1 MEDRQLL
8 DTIERYLNGTMLPE
22 EKKYFQQMRK
32 NTPEI
37 DQMVV
42 EHRLFLQQMNL
53 YADQKN
59 FMQTLNS
66 IHTDLAERGEISNSE
81 EADEQK
87 QGKLLRL
94 WTKYKRTMTIAAS
107 IAGITALFISL
118 LMTQFSP
125 AASNKNVIQELSRK
139 INVLEKKTNV
149 LNAELKKDQSL
160 PVTAVTRTFTT
171 GGSGFLIDGRGY
183 LVTNAH
189 ILKGK
194 GVVVNNNGTDLTAT
208 IAYIDKEK
216 DLALLK
222 IDDESFKPV
231 SSLPY
236 SFKRS
241 SFDLGADIY
250 TLGYPRD
257 VIVYNSGYIS
267 ATSGHEGDTSSLQI
281 SLPAN
286 PGNSGGPVLNKN
298 GEIVGILSARETDA
312 EGVVFAVKSKE
323 IYDMLND
330 LKQQDTSY
338 QSIKMPVTS
347 SLKKLDR
354 EQQIKKVADY
364 VYQVKAYN

>member
-8 DTIERYLNGTMLPE
+8 DTIERYLTGAMLPE
-22 EKKYFQQMRK
+22 EKRYFQQLRK

-53 YADQKN
+53 YTDQKN
-59 FMQTLNS
+59 FMDTLTS
-66 IHTDLAERGEISNSE
+66 IHVDLLESGQISESE
-81 EADEQK
+81 EAEEPAK
-87 QGKLLRL
+87 GKVLQL
-94 WTKYKRTMTIAAS
+94 WTKYKRVTAIAAS
-107 IAGITALFISL
+107 IAVVTTLFISL
-118 LMTQFSP
+118 LMTQLSP
-125 AASNKNVIQELSRK
+125 TAPTKGDIQYLSNK
-139 INVLEKKTNV
+139 INVLEKQTHA
-149 LNAELKKDQSL
+149 LNAEIRKEQ
-160 PVTAVTRTFTT
+160 PNAVEARTYTT
-171 GGSGFLIDGRGY
+171 GGTAFLIDGRGY

-189 ILKGK
+189 VLQGK
-194 GVVVNNNGTDLTAT
+194 GVVVNTNGTDLMAT

-222 IDDESFKPV
+222 IDDKAFKPV
-231 SSLPY
+231 ASLPY
-236 SFKRS
+236 SFKHGE
-241 SFDLGADIY
+241 FNLGSDIY

-267 ATSGHEGDTSSLQI
+267 ATSGHDGDTSSLQI

-298 GEIVGILSARETDA
+298 GEVVGILSARETDA
-312 EGVVFAVKSKE
+312 EGVVFAIKSKG

-330 LKQQDTSY
+330 LKREDTSY
-338 QSIKMPVTS
+338 QSIRMPVTS
-347 SLKKLDR
+347 NLKKLDR

-364 VYQVKAYN
+364 VYQVKVYN